1 MDTTRPKIHQ
11 FAYCRRR
18 LLALT
23 YKSLVSAALHAVNN
37 QPAGQLASWEL
48 KEKPGGKVGTW
59 PPIIYQKYYQSVN
72 RWNGLMNV
80 QQGGGMARWQAY
92 RSTKDRVSPLTGLLY
107 MYVYGWGYDIGR
119 GSGTQTDACI
129 WLISENEEKSCRKR
143 QDKVRQPSNG
153 QNRNWITAGGPSFG
167 QNGRMCLCVRG
178 KSTYLFL
185 LLDVGPFYACTLCGD
200 ELNLR
205 VSSNLAKDW
214 MPSLLKW
221 KLGKKNTNWWKG
233 GKHLRIWLSYPM
245 AHIFPH
251 TIFEKHLLACSIRI
265 SCQGNRNP
273 LSGLK

>member
-80 QQGGGMARWQAY
+80 QQGGGMVRWQAY

-167 QNGRMCLCVRG
+167 QNERMCLCVRG

-185 LLDVGPFYACTLCGD
+185 LLDVGHSTHALCVAMNWICGCLLTWPKIECRACWNG
-200 ELNLR
+200 N
-205 VSSNLAKDW
+205 W
-214 MPSLLKW
+214 
-221 KLGKKNTNWWKG
+221 GKKTQIDERGENTSEYDC
-233 GKHLRIWLSYPM
+233 HTPWL
-245 AHIFPH
+245 IFSH
-251 TIFEKHLLACSIRI
+251 TQFS
-265 SCQGNRNP
+265 RNTCWLVAFALVAKATEIP
-273 LSGLK
+273 